1 MKFKPPAFLENIE
14 SPVEGEV
21 ALRKYAANPLSFGGD
36 GSLDLFAGNSAD
48 ATGNRTAIVIGIDE
62 VGRGPLAG
70 PVVACAAVLKSPDA
84 LLTLNDSK
92 KLSRPKREAMFE
104 QVKDACACY
113 AIASASVEEIDEMN
127 ILEADF
133 LAMRRA
139 LQALGFPGLNETAPE
154 IPIDAKGSLND
165 ALSGS
170 AACHPGLVPG
180 SPLASNVIQNNAA
193 NNVILNGAQ
202 RNEGSSDSSSNVI
215 MLDPA
220 ACHPGLVPGSP
231 LASNVIQNNAAN
243 NVILNGAQRNEGSS
257 DSSSNVVMPDP
268 AACHPGLVPGSPLA
282 LNANILIAVDGNL
295 KIHGVPAEKQMPI
308 VKGDGRIASISA
320 ASILAKV
327 FRDRYMDK
335 LEELYPGYGFD
346 KHAGY
351 GTKAHLDAIRRQ
363 GFTPAHRKS
372 FHPKS
377 L

>member
-1 MKFKPPAFLENIE
+1 MLIAENDDEAFCVAPTLSNFWLMKFKLPAFLENIE

-21 ALRKYAANPLSFGGD
+21 ALRK
-36 GSLDLFAGNSAD
+36 FAVENSA
-48 ATGNRTAIVIGIDE
+48 IVVGIDE

-92 KLSRPKREAMFE
+92 KLSRPKREAMFDA
-104 QVKDACACY
+104 VKDACACY
-113 AIASASVEEIDEMN
+113 AIASASVEEIDEIN

-154 IPIDAKGSLND
+154 IPIEVKGSLKD
-165 ALSGS
+165 A
-170 AACHPGLVPG
+170 A
-180 SPLASNVIQNNAA
+180 
-193 NNVILNGAQ
+193 NVILNEAQ
-202 RNEGSSDSSSNVI
+202 RNEGSS
-215 MLDPA
+215 
-220 ACHPGLVPGSP
+220 
-231 LASNVIQNNAAN
+231 
-243 NVILNGAQRNEGSS
+243 NGF
-257 DSSSNVVMPDP
+257 P
-268 AACHPGLVPGSPLA
+268 
-282 LNANILIAVDGNL
+282 NILVAVDGNL
-295 KIHGVPAEKQMPI
+295 KIDKMPQDIQMPI

>member
-1 MKFKPPAFLENIE
+1 MKFKLPAFLENIE

-21 ALRKYAANPLSFGGD
+21 ALRKYAANPLAYSGD
-36 GSLDLFAGNSAD
+36 GSPDLFSSAGNVAGLNANCADVVSNSA
-48 ATGNRTAIVIGIDE
+48 AIVVGIDE

-139 LQALGFPGLNETAPE
+139 LQALGFPGLNESAPE
-154 IPIDAKGSLND
+154 IPIEVKGSL
-165 ALSGS
+165 
-170 AACHPGLVPG
+170 
-180 SPLASNVIQNNAA
+180 SPL
-193 NNVILNGAQ
+193 
-202 RNEGSSDSSSNVI
+202 SS
-215 MLDPA
+215 
-220 ACHPGLVPGSP
+220 
-231 LASNVIQNNAAN
+231 
-243 NVILNGAQRNEGSS
+243 
-257 DSSSNVVMPDP
+257 
-268 AACHPGLVPGSPLA
+268 
-282 LNANILIAVDGNL
+282 NILIAVDGNL

-327 FRDRYMDK
+327 FRDHYMDK

>member
-1 MKFKPPAFLENIE
+1 MKFKLPAFLENIE

-21 ALRKYAANPLSFGGD
+21 ALRKYAANPLAFGGEP
-36 GSLDLFAGNSAD
+36 DLFSAGNVAGLDASCADVANNSA
-48 ATGNRTAIVIGIDE
+48 AIVIGIDE

-92 KLSRPKREAMFE
+92 KLSRPKREAMFDA
-104 QVKDACACY
+104 VKDACACY
-113 AIASASVEEIDEMN
+113 AIASASVEEIDEIN

-154 IPIDAKGSLND
+154 IPIEVKGSLKD
-165 ALSGS
+165 A
-170 AACHPGLVPG
+170 A
-180 SPLASNVIQNNAA
+180 
-193 NNVILNGAQ
+193 NVILNEAQ
-202 RNEGSSDSSSNVI
+202 RNEGSS
-215 MLDPA
+215 
-220 ACHPGLVPGSP
+220 
-231 LASNVIQNNAAN
+231 
-243 NVILNGAQRNEGSS
+243 NGF
-257 DSSSNVVMPDP
+257 P
-268 AACHPGLVPGSPLA
+268 
-282 LNANILIAVDGNL
+282 NILIAVDGNL
-295 KIHGVPAEKQMPI
+295 KIDKMPQDIQMPI

>member
-1 MKFKPPAFLENIE
+1 MKFKLPAFLENIE

-21 ALRKYAANPLSFGGD
+21 ALRKFAANPLAFGGD
-36 GSLDLFAGNSAD
+36 LDLFSAENVAGSDASCADVANNSA
-48 ATGNRTAIVIGIDE
+48 AIVIGIDE

-154 IPIDAKGSLND
+154 IPIEVKGSLNEALHPND
-165 ALSGS
+165 ASGS
-170 AACHPGLVPG
+170 
-180 SPLASNVIQNNAA
+180 
-193 NNVILNGAQ
+193 VILTPQAQ
-202 RNEGSSDSSSNVI
+202 RSSDGSN
-215 MLDPA
+215 A
-220 ACHPGLVPGSP
+220 
-231 LASNVIQNNAAN
+231 
-243 NVILNGAQRNEGSS
+243 
-257 DSSSNVVMPDP
+257 VMPDSVP
-268 AACHPGLVPGSPLA
+268 ASPLSS
-282 LNANILIAVDGNL
+282 LVSHLSSNILIAVDGNL
-295 KIHGVPAEKQMPI
+295 KIRGVPAEKQMPI

-351 GTKAHLDAIRRQ
+351 GTKAHLDAIRRL
-363 GFTPAHRKS
+363 GYTPAHRKS
-372 FHPKS
+372 FHPKG

>member
-1 MKFKPPAFLENIE
+1 MKFKLPAFLENIE

-21 ALRKYAANPLSFGGD
+21 ALRKFAANPLAFGGD
-36 GSLDLFAGNSAD
+36 LDLFSAGANGAHSESAAENSA
-48 ATGNRTAIVIGIDE
+48 IVVGIDE

-92 KLSRPKREAMFE
+92 KLSRPKREAMFDA
-104 QVKDACACY
+104 VKDACACY
-113 AIASASVEEIDEMN
+113 AIASASVEEIDEIN

-154 IPIDAKGSLND
+154 IPIEVKGSFKD
-165 ALSGS
+165 A
-170 AACHPGLVPG
+170 A
-180 SPLASNVIQNNAA
+180 
-193 NNVILNGAQ
+193 NVILNEAQ
-202 RNEGSSDSSSNVI
+202 RNEGSS
-215 MLDPA
+215 
-220 ACHPGLVPGSP
+220 
-231 LASNVIQNNAAN
+231 
-243 NVILNGAQRNEGSS
+243 NGT
-257 DSSSNVVMPDP
+257 PK
-268 AACHPGLVPGSPLA
+268 
-282 LNANILIAVDGNL
+282 ILIAVDGNL
-295 KIHGVPAEKQMPI
+295 KIDKMPQDIQMPI

>member
-1 MKFKPPAFLENIE
+1 MKFKLPAFLENIE

-21 ALRKYAANPLSFGGD
+21 ALRKFAANPLAFGGD
-36 GSLDLFAGNSAD
+36 LDLFSAGANGAHSENASY
-48 ATGNRTAIVIGIDE
+48 GSAIVVGIDE

-92 KLSRPKREAMFE
+92 KLSRPKREAMFDA
-104 QVKDACACY
+104 VKDACACY
-113 AIASASVEEIDEMN
+113 AIASASVEEIDEIN

-139 LQALGFPGLNETAPE
+139 LQALGFPDLNESAPE
-154 IPIDAKGSLND
+154 IPIEVKGSLKD
-165 ALSGS
+165 A
-170 AACHPGLVPG
+170 A
-180 SPLASNVIQNNAA
+180 
-193 NNVILNGAQ
+193 NVILNEAQ
-202 RNEGSSDSSSNVI
+202 RNEGSS
-215 MLDPA
+215 
-220 ACHPGLVPGSP
+220 
-231 LASNVIQNNAAN
+231 
-243 NVILNGAQRNEGSS
+243 NGF
-257 DSSSNVVMPDP
+257 P
-268 AACHPGLVPGSPLA
+268 
-282 LNANILIAVDGNL
+282 NILVAVDGNL
-295 KIHGVPAEKQMPI
+295 KIDKMPQDIQMPI

-363 GFTPAHRKS
+363 GFTPAHRKT

>member
-1 MKFKPPAFLENIE
+1 MKFKLPAFLENIE

-21 ALRKYAANPLSFGGD
+21 ALRKFAANPLAFGGD
-36 GSLDLFAGNSAD
+36 LDLFSAGANGALSGNAAENSA
-48 ATGNRTAIVIGIDE
+48 IVVGIDE

-92 KLSRPKREAMFE
+92 KLSRPKREAMFDA
-104 QVKDACACY
+104 VKDACACY
-113 AIASASVEEIDEMN
+113 AIASASVEEIDEIN

-154 IPIDAKGSLND
+154 IPIEVKGSLKD
-165 ALSGS
+165 A
-170 AACHPGLVPG
+170 A
-180 SPLASNVIQNNAA
+180 
-193 NNVILNGAQ
+193 NVILNEAQ
-202 RNEGSSDSSSNVI
+202 RNEGSS
-215 MLDPA
+215 
-220 ACHPGLVPGSP
+220 
-231 LASNVIQNNAAN
+231 
-243 NVILNGAQRNEGSS
+243 NGF
-257 DSSSNVVMPDP
+257 PK
-268 AACHPGLVPGSPLA
+268 
-282 LNANILIAVDGNL
+282 ILIAVDGNL
-295 KIHGVPAEKQMPI
+295 KIDKMPQDIQMPI

>member
-1 MKFKPPAFLENIE
+1 MKFKLPAFLENIE

-21 ALRKYAANPLSFGGD
+21 ALRRFAANPLAFGGD
-36 GSLDLFAGNSAD
+36 LDLFSAGANGALSGNASENSA
-48 ATGNRTAIVIGIDE
+48 IVVGIDE

-92 KLSRPKREAMFE
+92 KLSRPKREAMFDA
-104 QVKDACACY
+104 VKDACACY
-113 AIASASVEEIDEMN
+113 AIASASVEEIDEIN

-154 IPIDAKGSLND
+154 IPIEVKGSLKD
-165 ALSGS
+165 A
-170 AACHPGLVPG
+170 A
-180 SPLASNVIQNNAA
+180 
-193 NNVILNGAQ
+193 NVILNEAQ
-202 RNEGSSDSSSNVI
+202 RNEGSS
-215 MLDPA
+215 
-220 ACHPGLVPGSP
+220 
-231 LASNVIQNNAAN
+231 
-243 NVILNGAQRNEGSS
+243 NGF
-257 DSSSNVVMPDP
+257 P
-268 AACHPGLVPGSPLA
+268 
-282 LNANILIAVDGNL
+282 NILIAVDGNL
-295 KIHGVPAEKQMPI
+295 KIRGVPAEKQMPI

>member
-1 MKFKPPAFLENIE
+1 MKFKLPAFLENIE

-21 ALRKYAANPLSFGGD
+21 ALRKFAANPLAFGGD
-36 GSLDLFAGNSAD
+36 LDLFSAGANGASSGSAVENSA
-48 ATGNRTAIVIGIDE
+48 IVVGIDE

-92 KLSRPKREAMFE
+92 KLSRPKREAMFDA
-104 QVKDACACY
+104 VKDACACY
-113 AIASASVEEIDEMN
+113 AIASASVEEIDEIN

-154 IPIDAKGSLND
+154 IPIEVKGSLKD
-165 ALSGS
+165 A
-170 AACHPGLVPG
+170 A
-180 SPLASNVIQNNAA
+180 
-193 NNVILNGAQ
+193 NVILNEAQ
-202 RNEGSSDSSSNVI
+202 RNEGSS
-215 MLDPA
+215 
-220 ACHPGLVPGSP
+220 
-231 LASNVIQNNAAN
+231 
-243 NVILNGAQRNEGSS
+243 NGF
-257 DSSSNVVMPDP
+257 P
-268 AACHPGLVPGSPLA
+268 
-282 LNANILIAVDGNL
+282 NILIAVDGNL
-295 KIHGVPAEKQMPI
+295 KIDKMPQNIQMPI

-335 LEELYPGYGFD
+335 LEKLYPGYGFD

>member
-1 MKFKPPAFLENIE
+1 MKFKLPAFLENIE

-21 ALRKYAANPLSFGGD
+21 ALRKFAAE
-36 GSLDLFAGNSAD
+36 NSA
-48 ATGNRTAIVIGIDE
+48 IVVGIDE

-92 KLSRPKREAMFE
+92 KLSRPKREAMFDA
-104 QVKDACACY
+104 VKDACACY
-113 AIASASVEEIDEMN
+113 AIASASVEEIDEIN

-139 LQALGFPGLNETAPE
+139 LQTLGFPGLNETAPE
-154 IPIDAKGSLND
+154 IPIEVKGSLKD
-165 ALSGS
+165 A
-170 AACHPGLVPG
+170 
-180 SPLASNVIQNNAA
+180 AS
-193 NNVILNGAQ
+193 VILTPKAEDNS
-202 RNEGSSDSSSNVI
+202 EGECCDHACMGITEPKSWGVAPSSN
-215 MLDPA
+215 
-220 ACHPGLVPGSP
+220 
-231 LASNVIQNNAAN
+231 
-243 NVILNGAQRNEGSS
+243 
-257 DSSSNVVMPDP
+257 SSNAVMPDSLSP
-268 AACHPGLVPGSPLA
+268 RTCSGAASPSCPK
-282 LNANILIAVDGNL
+282 ILIAVDGNL
-295 KIHGVPAEKQMPI
+295 KIDKMPQDIQMPI

>member
-1 MKFKPPAFLENIE
+1 MKFKLPAFLENIE

-21 ALRKYAANPLSFGGD
+21 ALRKYAANPLAFGGEP
-36 GSLDLFAGNSAD
+36 DLFSAGNVAGLDASCADVANNSA
-48 ATGNRTAIVIGIDE
+48 AIVIGIDE

-70 PVVACAAVLKSPDA
+70 PVVACAAVLKSPEA

-154 IPIDAKGSLND
+154 IPIEVKGSIND
-165 ALSGS
+165 ALHPNDASGS
-170 AACHPGLVPG
+170 VILNAKREG
-180 SPLASNVIQNNAA
+180 SSEVSKTVILNNAA
-193 NNVILNGAQ
+193 NDAMKNVILNEAQ
-202 RNEGSSDSSSNVI
+202 RNEGSSDVSF
-215 MLDPA
+215 
-220 ACHPGLVPGSP
+220 
-231 LASNVIQNNAAN
+231 
-243 NVILNGAQRNEGSS
+243 
-257 DSSSNVVMPDP
+257 
-268 AACHPGLVPGSPLA
+268 
-282 LNANILIAVDGNL
+282 NILIAVDGNL
-295 KIHGVPAEKQMPI
+295 KIRGVPAEKQMPI

-363 GFTPAHRKS
+363 GYTPAHRKS

>member
-1 MKFKPPAFLENIE
+1 MLIAENDDEAFCVAPTLSNFWLMKFKLPAFLENIE

-21 ALRKYAANPLSFGGD
+21 ALRKYAANPLAFGGD
-36 GSLDLFAGNSAD
+36 GSLDLFA
-48 ATGNRTAIVIGIDE
+48 TGNCAEATANSTAIVVGIDE

-92 KLSRPKREAMFE
+92 KLSRPKREAMFDA
-104 QVKDACACY
+104 VKDACACY
-113 AIASASVEEIDEMN
+113 AIASASVEEIDEIN

-154 IPIDAKGSLND
+154 IPIEVKGSLKD
-165 ALSGS
+165 A
-170 AACHPGLVPG
+170 A
-180 SPLASNVIQNNAA
+180 
-193 NNVILNGAQ
+193 NVILNEAQ
-202 RNEGSSDSSSNVI
+202 RNEGSS
-215 MLDPA
+215 
-220 ACHPGLVPGSP
+220 
-231 LASNVIQNNAAN
+231 
-243 NVILNGAQRNEGSS
+243 NGF
-257 DSSSNVVMPDP
+257 P
-268 AACHPGLVPGSPLA
+268 
-282 LNANILIAVDGNL
+282 NILIAVDGNL
-295 KIHGVPAEKQMPI
+295 KIDKMPQDIQMPI

-351 GTKAHLDAIRRQ
+351 GTNAHLDAIRRQ

>member
-1 MKFKPPAFLENIE
+1 MKFKLPAFLENIE

-21 ALRKYAANPLSFGGD
+21 ALRKFAANPLAFGGD
-36 GSLDLFAGNSAD
+36 LDLFSAD
-48 ATGNRTAIVIGIDE
+48 ANGASSGSAVENSAIVVGIDE

-92 KLSRPKREAMFE
+92 KLSRPKREAMFDA
-104 QVKDACACY
+104 VKDACACY
-113 AIASASVEEIDEMN
+113 AIASASVEEIDEIN

-154 IPIDAKGSLND
+154 IPIEAKGSLKD
-165 ALSGS
+165 A
-170 AACHPGLVPG
+170 A
-180 SPLASNVIQNNAA
+180 
-193 NNVILNGAQ
+193 NVILNEAQ
-202 RNEGSSDSSSNVI
+202 RNEGSS
-215 MLDPA
+215 
-220 ACHPGLVPGSP
+220 
-231 LASNVIQNNAAN
+231 
-243 NVILNGAQRNEGSS
+243 NGF
-257 DSSSNVVMPDP
+257 P
-268 AACHPGLVPGSPLA
+268 
-282 LNANILIAVDGNL
+282 NILVAVDGNL
-295 KIHGVPAEKQMPI
+295 KIDKMPQDIQMPI

>member
-1 MKFKPPAFLENIE
+1 MKFKLPAFLENIE

-21 ALRKYAANPLSFGGD
+21 ALRKFAANPLAFGGEP
-36 GSLDLFAGNSAD
+36 DLFSAGNVAGSDASCAD
-48 ATGNRTAIVIGIDE
+48 VANNSSAIVVGIDE

-154 IPIDAKGSLND
+154 IPIEVKGSLNEALHPND
-165 ALSGS
+165 ASGS
-170 AACHPGLVPG
+170 
-180 SPLASNVIQNNAA
+180 
-193 NNVILNGAQ
+193 VILNAK
-202 RNEGSSDSSSNVI
+202 REGSSDGFSN
-215 MLDPA
+215 A
-220 ACHPGLVPGSP
+220 SP
-231 LASNVIQNNAAN
+231 L
-243 NVILNGAQRNEGSS
+243 SS
-257 DSSSNVVMPDP
+257 LVSHLSS
-268 AACHPGLVPGSPLA
+268 
-282 LNANILIAVDGNL
+282 NILIAVDGNL
-295 KIHGVPAEKQMPI
+295 KIRGVPAEKQMPI

-363 GFTPAHRKS
+363 GYTPAHRKS
-372 FHPKS
+372 FHPKG

>member
-1 MKFKPPAFLENIE
+1 MKFKLPAFLENIE

-21 ALRKYAANPLSFGGD
+21 ALRKFAANPLAFGGD
-36 GSLDLFAGNSAD
+36 GSLDLFA
-48 ATGNRTAIVIGIDE
+48 TGNCAEATADHTAIVVGIDE

-104 QVKDACACY
+104 DVKDACVCY

-154 IPIDAKGSLND
+154 IPIEVKGSFN
-165 ALSGS
+165 
-170 AACHPGLVPG
+170 CHPGLVPG
-180 SPLASNVIQNNAA
+180 SPFPS
-193 NNVILNGAQ
+193 
-202 RNEGSSDSSSNVI
+202 
-215 MLDPA
+215 
-220 ACHPGLVPGSP
+220 
-231 LASNVIQNNAAN
+231 
-243 NVILNGAQRNEGSS
+243 
-257 DSSSNVVMPDP
+257 
-268 AACHPGLVPGSPLA
+268 
-282 LNANILIAVDGNL
+282 NILIAVDGNL
-295 KIHGVPAEKQMPI
+295 KIRGVPAEKQMPI

-351 GTKAHLDAIRRQ
+351 GTKSHLDAIRRL
-363 GFTPAHRKS
+363 GYTPAHRKS
-372 FHPKS
+372 FHPKG

>member
-1 MKFKPPAFLENIE
+1 MKFKLPAFLENIE

-21 ALRKYAANPLSFGGD
+21 ALRKYVANPLAYSGD
-36 GSLDLFAGNSAD
+36 GSPDLFSAGNGTGLNSDCAD
-48 ATGNRTAIVIGIDE
+48 GNGNCAAIVVGIDE

-92 KLSRPKREAMFE
+92 KLSRPKREAMFDA
-104 QVKDACACY
+104 VKDACACY
-113 AIASASVEEIDEMN
+113 AIASASVEEIDEIN

-154 IPIDAKGSLND
+154 IPIEVKGSLKD
-165 ALSGS
+165 A
-170 AACHPGLVPG
+170 A
-180 SPLASNVIQNNAA
+180 
-193 NNVILNGAQ
+193 NVILNEVQ
-202 RNEGSSDSSSNVI
+202 RNEGSS
-215 MLDPA
+215 
-220 ACHPGLVPGSP
+220 
-231 LASNVIQNNAAN
+231 
-243 NVILNGAQRNEGSS
+243 NGY
-257 DSSSNVVMPDP
+257 P
-268 AACHPGLVPGSPLA
+268 
-282 LNANILIAVDGNL
+282 NILVAVDGNL
-295 KIHGVPAEKQMPI
+295 KIDKMPQDIQMPI

>member
-1 MKFKPPAFLENIE
+1 MKFKLPAFLENIE

-21 ALRKYAANPLSFGGD
+21 ALRKYAANPLAFGGEP
-36 GSLDLFAGNSAD
+36 DLFSAGNVAGSDASCADVANNSA
-48 ATGNRTAIVIGIDE
+48 AIVIGIDE

-70 PVVACAAVLKSPDA
+70 PVVACAAVLKSPEA

-154 IPIDAKGSLND
+154 IPIEVKGSIND
-165 ALSGS
+165 ALQTVFPNDASGS
-170 AACHPGLVPG
+170 VILNAKREG
-180 SPLASNVIQNNAA
+180 SSEVSKTVILNNAA
-193 NNVILNGAQ
+193 NDAMKNVILNEAQ
-202 RNEGSSDSSSNVI
+202 RNEGSSDGSSN
-215 MLDPA
+215 A
-220 ACHPGLVPGSP
+220 SP
-231 LASNVIQNNAAN
+231 L
-243 NVILNGAQRNEGSS
+243 SS
-257 DSSSNVVMPDP
+257 LVSHLSS
-268 AACHPGLVPGSPLA
+268 
-282 LNANILIAVDGNL
+282 NILIAVDGNL
-295 KIHGVPAEKQMPI
+295 KIRGVPAEKQMPI

-363 GFTPAHRKS
+363 GYTPAHRKS

>member
-1 MKFKPPAFLENIE
+1 MKFKLPAFLENIE

-21 ALRKYAANPLSFGGD
+21 ALRKYAANPLAYSGD
-36 GSLDLFAGNSAD
+36 GSPDLFSAGAND
-48 ATGNRTAIVIGIDE
+48 AHSGNAAEDSAIVVGIDE

-154 IPIDAKGSLND
+154 IHIEVKGSFADLTTN
-165 ALSGS
+165 
-170 AACHPGLVPG
+170 GLTAYQ
-180 SPLASNVIQNNAA
+180 SLTT
-193 NNVILNGAQ
+193 
-202 RNEGSSDSSSNVI
+202 
-215 MLDPA
+215 
-220 ACHPGLVPGSP
+220 
-231 LASNVIQNNAAN
+231 
-243 NVILNGAQRNEGSS
+243 
-257 DSSSNVVMPDP
+257 
-268 AACHPGLVPGSPLA
+268 
-282 LNANILIAVDGNL
+282 LIAVDGNL
-295 KIHGVPAEKQMPI
+295 KIRGVPAEKQMPI

>member
-1 MKFKPPAFLENIE
+1 MKFKLPAFLENIE

-21 ALRKYAANPLSFGGD
+21 ALRKFAANPLAFGGD
-36 GSLDLFAGNSAD
+36 LDLFSAGANGALS
-48 ATGNRTAIVIGIDE
+48 GNAAENFAIVVGIDE

-113 AIASASVEEIDEMN
+113 AIASASVEEIDEIN

-139 LQALGFPGLNETAPE
+139 LQALGFPGLNESAPE
-154 IPIDAKGSLND
+154 IPIEVKGSLKD
-165 ALSGS
+165 
-170 AACHPGLVPG
+170 
-180 SPLASNVIQNNAA
+180 
-193 NNVILNGAQ
+193 
-202 RNEGSSDSSSNVI
+202 
-215 MLDPA
+215 
-220 ACHPGLVPGSP
+220 
-231 LASNVIQNNAAN
+231 
-243 NVILNGAQRNEGSS
+243 
-257 DSSSNVVMPDP
+257 VMPDSVP
-268 AACHPGLVPGSPLA
+268 ASPSCPK
-282 LNANILIAVDGNL
+282 ILIAVDGNL
-295 KIHGVPAEKQMPI
+295 KIDKMSQDIQMPI